1 MPIYSYQRFVSSGET
16 FYDISL
22 DYLSTSHIEVH
33 VDGTKQTS
41 GFTVTSSP
49 NRVTFDSAT
58 TSGSI
63 ILIKRVTP
71 KTKTDFQSNVVDFT
85 DGSVLTETDLD
96 NAALGLLYIS
106 QEAEDS
112 ASSEGLGLDQV
123 DENWTAENKRIKNV
137 SDPSAA
143 TDAVN
148 KQYTDGLALYNSPSV
163 PELYGPFTATAS
175 QTAFTLSP
183 APASTNVNSFYVDID
198 GVVQKPTTDF
208 TVSGSTLTLTTGA
221 SAGQKVTVRN
231 IGVMRD
237 ILGDNPTVTGNL
249 SVSGTLGSTGA
260 ATMSSTL
267 GVTGAT
273 TLTGGVAGNLNILTG
288 ALQMASSDVM
298 TIRQFIMQDALATSE
313 SDALDVNRRWT
324 QLGSSSTSYKVSG
337 LRVSVPALKSS
348 SSKLIIIMT
357 PLLYGYSTTGE
368 RVIDVLGKIYKNNTA
383 SMTNDVNGSGI
394 DGSQFRNRQNAPK
407 DGVSITGSV
416 SATDIGSF
424 NSGAGFAGS
433 EPPGDAGHTHA
444 VDVPSHTHSDSFA
457 AAYSGTAHS
466 YVRPT
471 WFFVIE
477 SPDTGATT
485 YDLGVSAN
493 HADTQLYV
501 YPKSNDSQMIAIEI
515 G

>member
-71 KTKTDFQSNVVDFT
+71 KTKTEFQSNVVDFT

-112 ASSEGLGLDQV
+112 ATSEALGLDQI

-148 KQYTDGLALYNSPSV
+148 KQYTDGLSLYNSPSV

-175 QTAFTLSP
+175 QTEFTLSP

-198 GVVQKPTTDF
+198 GVVQKPTTDS
-208 TVSGSTLTLTTGA
+208 TVSGSTLTLASGA
-221 SAGQKVTVRN
+221 SAGEKVTVRN

-237 ILGDNPTVTGNL
+237 ILGENPTVAGNL
-249 SVSGTLGSTGA
+249 SVTGT
-260 ATMSSTL
+260 
-267 GVTGAT
+267 T
-273 TLTGGVAGNLNILTG
+273 TTTGGIAGNLNILTG
-288 ALQMASSDVM
+288 ALQMAGTNTL
-298 TIRQFIMQDALATSE
+298 TIRQVVVGT
-313 SDALDVNRRWT
+313 T
-324 QLGSSSTSYKVSG
+324 SSTAQYTKTDAPGSFFTHGRSVTITPKSTDSVILLLAKVRMDFETVASYSSNKSLGANAYFYTGDSAAAGSAVNGAQIANSFSRIAATFSASG
-337 LRVSVPALKSS
+337 DFKNVFDTHNIMWYLVPAADHTTAQVK
-348 SSKLIIIMT
+348 
-357 PLLYGYSTTGE
+357 YSIGFE
-368 RVIDVLGKIYKNNTA
+368 NASTA
-383 SMTNDVNGSGI
+383 GQTQI
-394 DGSQFRNRQNAPK
+394 
-407 DGVSITGSV
+407 
-416 SATDIGSF
+416 
-424 NSGAGFAGS
+424 
-433 EPPGDAGHTHA
+433 
-444 VDVPSHTHSDSFA
+444 
-457 AAYSGTAHS
+457 
-466 YVRPT
+466 
-471 WFFVIE
+471 
-477 SPDTGATT
+477 SPD
-485 YDLGVSAN
+485 DAN
-493 HADTQLYV
+493 SSL
-501 YPKSNDSQMIAIEI
+501 IAIEI